1 MFKRLSVWL
10 MAAAI
15 IAGSL
20 ALGMTGPGTAL
31 AAGLGP
37 DDALTPDNQWTA
49 LADCGLCAP
58 EAVPVPSDFALVG
71 NAPAAYGERLAP
83 EAANAPRLPAL
94 PSAAA
99 LLRLAPAGLAAGHAV
114 PASQALPLYVRDKVA
129 QTTAERDALRQA
141 AAQTTTAP

>member
-1 MFKRLSVWL
+1 M
-10 MAAAI
+10 
-15 IAGSL
+15 
-20 ALGMTGPGTAL
+20 
-31 AAGLGP
+31 
-37 DDALTPDNQWTA
+37 
-49 LADCGLCAP
+49 
-58 EAVPVPSDFALVG
+58 PVPSGFALVG
-71 NAPAAYGERLAP
+71 NAPAAYGERLAS

-129 QTTAERDALRQA
+129 QTTAERAALRQA